1 MKKKKALIGKKNYH
15 MERNLTNEVIL
26 LLLKEKLHVRAI
38 AKKLKVNHVTVMN
51 RLEELMRENVLDFKQ
66 EGKNKVY
73 FLKKT
78 VETRSY
84 VIMAEC
90 YKLNMTLKMY
100 PELRNIVKAIQK
112 HSKIRLSLFFGSYA
126 KGAVYEDSDIDI
138 FVETKDRK
146 LKKELELL
154 NSKLS
159 VKIGNYDRSNKVIQ
173 EIEKDHVL
181 IKGVELFYEKNK
193 FFE

>member
-1 MKKKKALIGKKNYH
+1 MKKKKRLIGKNNYH

-78 VETRSY
+78 VEARSY

-112 HSKIRLSLFFGSYA
+112 HSKIKLSLLFGSYA
-126 KGAVYEDSDIDI
+126 KREVREDSDIDI
-138 FVETKDRK
+138 FIETKDRK

-154 NSKLS
+154 NSRLS
-159 VKIGNYDRSNKVIQ
+159 VKIGNYDRSNKVIR
-173 EIEKDHVL
+173 EIEKDHVI

>member
-1 MKKKKALIGKKNYH
+1 MEVSVKKKKAFIGKKNYH

-51 RLEELMRENVLDFKQ
+51 RLEDLVRENVLNFKQ

-78 VETRSY
+78 VEARSY
-84 VIMAEC
+84 IIMAEC

-100 PELRNIVKAIQK
+100 PELRNIFMTIQK
-112 HSKIRLSLFFGSYA
+112 HNSLFFLA
-126 KGAVYEDSDIDI
+126 VMQKG
-138 FVETKDRK
+138 
-146 LKKELELL
+146 
-154 NSKLS
+154 
-159 VKIGNYDRSNKVIQ
+159 
-173 EIEKDHVL
+173 
-181 IKGVELFYEKNK
+181 
-193 FFE
+193 